1 MRKLAWLFA
10 IPIVFGCTT
19 GTQAQAKVPASPDP
33 SADAPDDKPDKD
45 AKPGDKDKDK
55 DKPDELKPE
64 SHESKGSVVVGSRRI
79 EYTAIAGTLVVHP
92 PGWEEQAEQAAEAAA
107 QMGEHGPKPPAPA
120 AAAMSYVAYFAT
132 GADSH
137 RPLLF
142 LYNGGPGSSTV
153 WLHMGA
159 FGPRRVITADDQH
172 TQAAPYQIVDNAYSL
187 LDAADL
193 VFIDAPGTG
202 FGKVVGKDKDKAF
215 YGVDADGAAFT
226 DFITQFLSKYGRWN
240 SPKYIFGESYGTTR
254 SAVLAWRLETDK
266 SIDLNGVILLSQI
279 LCFDASV
286 DGAEANPGVDLP
298 YELSLPTYAATAWY
312 HKKLTD
318 TPASLDALV
327 AEVEKFAMGD
337 YAAALAA
344 GATLDPAQRK
354 VVLEKLHRYTGLPVA
369 YLDKADL
376 RVTGGEFEKTLQDDA
391 GLTTGRLDSRFSGP
405 TMDPLSKEADYDP
418 QSASISSAYVTA
430 YNDYARKT
438 LKMPADKPYKLF
450 NEVFGVWKWEHNG
463 PGEGG
468 WRQTTNV
475 MPDLAAAM
483 KYNPNL
489 KVQMNGGYFDIATPF
504 YQAVYELQ
512 HLSMPA
518 KLQSNIEMKFYP
530 SGHMVYAN
538 EASLKA
544 LHDNVAAFI
553 GRTHAAR

>member
-1 MRKLAWLFA
+1 MRKLAWLFT
-10 IPIVFGCTT
+10 IPLAFACTST
-19 GTQAQAKVPASPDP
+19 TVAQAKPPADPDT
-33 SADAPDDKPDKD
+33 SADKPGDGGDKDKAKPDKD
-45 AKPGDKDKDK
+45 APE
-55 DKPDELKPE
+55 ELKAE
-64 SHESKGSVVVGSRRI
+64 SHDSKGSVTVGGRRI
-79 EYTAIAGTLVVHP
+79 DYSAVAGTLIVHP
-92 PGWEEQAEQAAEAAA
+92 PGWEEQQEQAAEAAA
-107 QMGEHGPKPPAPA
+107 QMGEHGPKPPTPA
-120 AAAMSYVAYFAT
+120 TAAMSYVAYFQT
-132 GADSH
+132 GADEH
-137 RPLLF
+137 RPILF
-142 LYNGGPGSSTV
+142 LYNGGPGSATV

-159 FGPRRVITADDQH
+159 FGPRRVVTNDDSH
-172 TQAAPYQIVDNAYSL
+172 TEAAPYKVVDNAFSL

-202 FGKVVGKDKDKAF
+202 FGKVIGKDKDKAF

-254 SAVLAWRLETDK
+254 SAVLAWRLETEK

-279 LCFDASV
+279 LNFDGSV
-286 DGAEANPGVDLP
+286 DGADGNPGVDLP
-298 YELSLPTYAATAWY
+298 YELALPTYAATAWY
-312 HKKLTD
+312 HKKLSD
-318 TPASLDALV
+318 TPAQLEQLV

-354 VVLEKLHRYTGLPVA
+354 AVLEKLHRYTGLSVA

-376 RVTGGEFEKTLQDDA
+376 RVTGGEFEKALQDDA

-418 QSASISSAYVTA
+418 QAASIAPAYVSA
-430 YNDYARKT
+430 YNDYARKA
-438 LKMPADKPYKLF
+438 LKMPADKVYKPF
-450 NEVFGVWKWEHNG
+450 NDEFAVWKWEHQG
-463 PGEGG
+463 PTGPS

-489 KVQMNGGYFDIATPF
+489 KVQLDTGYYDIATPF

-512 HLSMPA
+512 HLAMPA

-553 GRTHAAR
+553 AHTHTTK